1 MSREVGSGPD
11 DDRELGELGRLEDER
26 ADVDPASCAVDA
38 GAHCEHS
45 EAEDERRDDEARCE
59 LANPLERET
68 RDDDEHRDADH
79 RIDRL
84 FLDEAERVG
93 VPERGGSGGRAV
105 HHDEPEE
112 DEGRRDEH
120 EQVPLELELPR
131 FHDSSS
137 TSRRNVSPRSS
148 KSANWS

>member
-45 EAEDERRDDEARCE
+45 EAEDERRHHQARRE
-59 LANPLERET
+59 RAEPLEGKT
-68 RDDDEHRDADH
+68 RDDDEQPDAD
-79 RIDRL
+79 DRVDHL
-84 FLDEAERVG
+84 LLDEAERVG
-93 VPERGGSGGRAV
+93 VAERGRSRGRAV